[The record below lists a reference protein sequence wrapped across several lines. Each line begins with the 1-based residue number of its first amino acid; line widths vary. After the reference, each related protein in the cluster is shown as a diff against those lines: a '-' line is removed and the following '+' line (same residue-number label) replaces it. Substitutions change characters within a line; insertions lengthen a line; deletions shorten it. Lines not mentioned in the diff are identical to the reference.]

1 VHAYGTKHEVRLPVW
16 TRQAQDR
23 QTQGDYKESLGPQAS
38 GTENRIRSQEREQQI
53 YCAKGRWPQ
62 HWFYA

>member
-23 QTQGDYKESLGPQAS
+23 KTESDYKESLRSQAR
-38 GTENRIRSQEREQQI
+38 GTENRIRSQEREQQVHRT
-53 YCAKGRWPQ
+53 KRRRS
-62 HWFYA
+62 